1 MAAFSNI
8 KLKPLAHSMIIGWA
22 VVTGSALAA
31 ESGESIACPDW
42 GDYRHLSEFDIPA
55 TQLVQQ
61 VFDCSHVSEY
71 ITDLDQLDRDL
82 LFLRAAKSDWST
94 LVGYRTQ
101 TEPPIPY
108 LELIPESSL
117 RALQR
122 NLRPVT
128 PGPKNLPCD

>member
-1 MAAFSNI
+1 MCALLLLFSFF
-8 KLKPLAHSMIIGWA
+8 
-22 VVTGSALAA
+22 VTGDELAITV
-31 ESGESIACPDW
+31 ECPNW

-82 LFLRAAKSDWST
+82 LFLRAAKSDWDT

-101 TEPPIPY
+101 TEPQIPY
-108 LELIPESSL
+108 LELIPETSL
-117 RALQR
+117 RALQQ
-122 NLRPVT
+122 NLRPAT
-128 PGPKNLPCD
+128 SKPPTSGPQSQPCD

>member
-1 MAAFSNI
+1 MFSQD
-8 KLKPLAHSMIIGWA
+8 LP
-22 VVTGSALAA
+22 ALV
-31 ESGESIACPDW
+31 ECPNW

-82 LFLRAAKSDWST
+82 LFLRAAKSDWET
-94 LVGYRTQ
+94 LVEYHTQ
-101 TEPPIPY
+101 TEPPVPY

-122 NLRPVT
+122 SLRPST
-128 PGPKNLPCD
+128 PGPQSQPCD